1 MPAGSDLMSVDNGPR
16 PPVPCWPGRPV
27 EMVAP
32 YRVSEN
38 IPKKSLKNCLRLLRI
53 AEAQP
58 RRWAAWRAVKAGDGA
73 L

>member
-1 MPAGSDLMSVDNGPR
+1 MPAGSDLMSVENGPR

-38 IPKKSLKNCLRLLRI
+38 IPKKSLKKLL
-53 AEAQP
+53 ALASHSGGT
-58 RRWAAWRAVKAGDGA
+58 AATLGRVAGSQGW
-73 L
+73 